1 MAKKNDYNE
10 ASNQAWPSF
19 VDILSSTIVV
29 LCFALLIVVIVLS
42 VSTVSSSQGTN
53 SDQSSPSE
61 IRVQTDVLGEFRAE
75 FQKVLIIS
83 NPSLRREIKI
93 ENKAPT
99 ADTLER
105 PIFTPTPS
113 QVEQSSSNIQEPGDS
128 QKQVLGDIPK
138 NVDSLSVEVLKELI
152 IVQRDVIEQQR
163 KVIEQQDTEIIE
175 TTREYQSLLSLV
187 TKEKEVEDI
196 RQKINP
202 KTDQALF
209 VSLDSE
215 GERLTG
221 PDVKPKGNSKYSL
234 NSAEQ
239 PKSEII
245 LLEQPDFISVS
256 FKDNSQFLLESS
268 YNSIKEIL
276 SKKVALYQDKG
287 VIIEATISDFAVSE
301 AEAQRTAVDRLLIF
315 RSILLEVGVPASA
328 VKLKTVSS
336 NKEQNVNQEESY
348 GSITIKANN

>member
-1 MAKKNDYNE
+1 MTKKNNYNE

-61 IRVQTDVLGEFRAE
+61 IRVQTDILGEFRAE

-83 NPSLRREIKI
+83 NPSLRKEIKI
-93 ENKAPT
+93 ENRAPT
-99 ADTLER
+99 VDALER
-105 PIFTPTPS
+105 PIFTPNPS
-113 QVEQSSSNIQEPGDS
+113 QVEKSPSNIQEPGDS

-138 NVDSLSVEVLKELI
+138 NVDSMSVEVLKELI

-163 KVIEQQDTEIIE
+163 KVIEQQDNEIVE

-196 RQKINP
+196 RQNITPKI
-202 KTDQALF
+202 DQALF
-209 VSLDSE
+209 VNTDSE
-215 GERLTG
+215 QEKLSG
-221 PDVKPKGNSKYSL
+221 PEPTPSGSSRYSL
-234 NSAEQ
+234 NKAEQ
-239 PKSEII
+239 PKTEVVIFDKEDSTNIA
-245 LLEQPDFISVS
+245 
-256 FKDNSQFLLESS
+256 FKDNSQFLLEKS
-268 YNSIKEIL
+268 YLDIKNNL
-276 SKKVALYQDKG
+276 LKKVALYQDKG
-287 VIIEATISDFAVSE
+287 VVIEATISDFAVSE
-301 AEAQRTAVDRLLIF
+301 AEAQRIAVDRLLIF
-315 RSILLEVGVPASA
+315 RSILLEIGVPASA